1 MLAYNNDFVKNSE
14 TSNKISSIL
23 SAMVTHIEHV
33 NQDVH
38 ETSQVVQAS
47 PNLKTSVDASTA
59 DESALSDIFDR
70 YATEIACDLSLMS
83 RGPDPVDAP
92 NPADTLT

>member
-1 MLAYNNDFVKNSE
+1 MV
-14 TSNKISSIL
+14 SS
-23 SAMVTHIEHV
+23 
-33 NQDVH
+33 
-38 ETSQVVQAS
+38 S
-47 PNLKTSVDASTA
+47 PNQRISIDASTA

-92 NPADTLT
+92 NPTDTITQKHNNGILIHDETNKTLEVK